1 MKPVTIRLAEVCER
15 LGVKKPTFRE
25 SYQHLFTDARPPHL
39 RGTTSPRLF
48 FRLEVELACSPGGWE
63 RLAQRRAESIR
74 KAGTLKGKK
83 G

>member
-1 MKPVTIRLAEVCER
+1 MQPATISLDAACVR

-48 FRLEVELACSPGGWE
+48 FRLEVELACEPGGWE
-63 RLAQRRAESIR
+63 RLAQRRAEAKR
-74 KAGTLKGKK
+74 RQKLVK
-83 G
+83 